1 MFKEEKM
8 QILKM
13 VEEGKVSIEEGL
25 NLLDALEEKETVKPC
40 KNVKWIKIK
49 VYDPDDD
56 TKVNVTLPISFVSLG
71 LKLATKFSPDLKE
84 TGLDEKDF
92 NEINAAIE
100 SGAVGKIVD
109 IESEDGEKVEI
120 VIE

>member
-1 MFKEEKM
+1 MFKDEKM

-13 VEEGKVSIEEGL
+13 VEEGKVSVEEGL
-25 NLLDALEEKETVKPC
+25 NLLDALEEKETVKPR

-49 VYDPDDD
+49 VYDPDED

>member
-13 VEEGKVSIEEGL
+13 VEEGKVSVEEGL